1 MSNNL
6 LHTPDGVRD
15 IYGKEYSKKLVIEEK
30 LRKKLI
36 SFGYEDIQTPTFEY
50 FDVFSKEI
58 GTTPSRDLYKF
69 FDKEGDTLVL
79 RPDFTPSIARCAA
92 KYFMEKAVPI
102 RFCYIGNTFSNT
114 SNLQGKL
121 KEITQLGAELLG
133 DNSVEADAEMI
144 NLVIESLLNCGL
156 KKFQVSIGQVEYFKG
171 LCEEAGLN
179 EETELQL
186 KEYISAKNDYAARD
200 LLAQLH
206 VPSEIIEFMLNT
218 TNVLGDIAK
227 LKDTRKALHNERS
240 KKAIERLERL
250 YEVLTLY
257 GTEEYVSFDLG
268 MLSKY
273 RYYTGII
280 FKAYTNGVGDAIVKG
295 GRYDTLLQYFGKN
308 APAVGFAVVVDDLL
322 EAITQQKIELPLPEE
337 KKILYYSDTN
347 YRNVLKKAQELRKS
361 GKPVEMV
368 RKEFINE

>member
-6 LHTPDGVRD
+6 LHTPGGVRD
-15 IYGKEYSKKLVIEEK
+15 IYGKENAKKLVLEEK

-92 KYFMEKAVPI
+92 KYFMEEEIPI

-121 KEITQLGAELLG
+121 KEVTQLGAELLG

-156 KKFQVSIGQVEYFKG
+156 HKFQISIGQVEYFKG
-171 LCEEAGLN
+171 LCEEAGLS

-186 KEYISAKNDYAARD
+186 KEYISAKNYNAARD
-200 LLAQLH
+200 LLNKLQ

-218 TNVLGDIAK
+218 TNMFGNISI
-227 LKDTRKALHNERS
+227 LKDTKKTIHNERS
-240 KKAIERLERL
+240 QKAIERLERL

-257 GTEEYVSFDLG
+257 GTEGYVSFDLG

-280 FKAYTNGVGDAIVKG
+280 FKAYTYGVGDAIVKG

-322 EAITQQKIELPLPEE
+322 EAITQQKIELPLPDA
-337 KKILYYSDTN
+337 KMILSYTDDN
-347 YRNVLKKAQELRKS
+347 YREVLKKAQELRKT
-361 GKPVEMV
+361 GRAVEMV
-368 RKEFINE
+368 RKELHK